1 MVEQIVI
8 NILSSSICGV
18 SIAVILGLLIDY
30 IRERRK
36 FRKEKS
42 LTKEAIVEGFKE
54 VVIPKDLRI
63 NLSKKIDPAIKEAVG
78 EYMKPLIKYCQKME
92 AENLMML
99 KIMSKFTHVE
109 KLTEEEQL
117 FLSKLLNSEIESE
130 INIE

>member
-1 MVEQIVI
+1 MVEQIVT
-8 NILSSSICGV
+8 NILSYSICGV

-30 IRERRK
+30 IRERRR

-63 NLSKKIDPAIKEAVG
+63 NLSKKIDPAIKEAIG

>member
-1 MVEQIVI
+1 MVEQIVT
-8 NILSSSICGV
+8 NILSYSICGV

-30 IRERRK
+30 IREKRR

-42 LTKEAIVEGFKE
+42 LTKDAIVEGFKA

-63 NLSKKIDPAIKEAVG
+63 NLSKKIDPAIKEAIG

-117 FLSKLLNSEIESE
+117 FLSKLLNSEVESE

>member
-1 MVEQIVI
+1 MVEQIVT
-8 NILSSSICGV
+8 NILSYSICGV

-30 IRERRK
+30 IREKRR

-42 LTKEAIVEGFKE
+42 LTKDAIVEGFKE

>member
-1 MVEQIVI
+1 MVEQIVT
-8 NILSSSICGV
+8 NILSYSICGV

-30 IRERRK
+30 IREKRR

-42 LTKEAIVEGFKE
+42 LTKDAIVEGFKE

-63 NLSKKIDPAIKEAVG
+63 NLSKKIDPAIKEAIG

>member
-1 MVEQIVI
+1 MVEQIVT
-8 NILSSSICGV
+8 NILSYSICGV

-30 IRERRK
+30 IREKRR

-42 LTKEAIVEGFKE
+42 LTKDAIVEGFKA

-63 NLSKKIDPAIKEAVG
+63 NLSKKIDPAIKEAIG

>member
-1 MVEQIVI
+1 MVEQIVT
-8 NILSSSICGV
+8 NILSYSICGV

-30 IRERRK
+30 IRERRR

-42 LTKEAIVEGFKE
+42 LTKDAIVEGFKE

-63 NLSKKIDPAIKEAVG
+63 NLSKKIDPAIKEAIG

>member
-1 MVEQIVI
+1 MVEQIVT
-8 NILSSSICGV
+8 NILSYSICGV

-30 IRERRK
+30 IRERRR
-36 FRKEKS
+36 FHKEKS
-42 LTKEAIVEGFKE
+42 LTKDAIVEGFKE

-63 NLSKKIDPAIKEAVG
+63 NLSKKIDPAIKEAIG

>member
-1 MVEQIVI
+1 MVEQIVT
-8 NILSSSICGV
+8 NILSYSICGV

-30 IRERRK
+30 IRERRR
-36 FRKEKS
+36 FRKERS
-42 LTKEAIVEGFKE
+42 LTKDAIVEGFKE

-63 NLSKKIDPAIKEAVG
+63 NLSKKIDPAIKEAIG

>member
-1 MVEQIVI
+1 MVEQIVT
-8 NILSSSICGV
+8 NILSYSICGV

-30 IRERRK
+30 IREKRR

-42 LTKEAIVEGFKE
+42 LTKNAIVEGFKE